1 MTLERKKVLLAQWIL
16 GQSDESLVDQMRE
29 FARTKFPAMSS
40 IDFSLK
46 KYATTIEDRVNLDK
60 IKSEQGFTTVDNR
73 KIERLI
79 AEAEIP
85 QSIEELL
92 ADLD

>member
-29 FARTKFPAMSS
+29 FARTKSPSTS
-40 IDFSLK
+40 RIDPFLK
-46 KYATTIEDRVNLDK
+46 KYATKIEDHLDLDK
-60 IKSEQGFTTVDNR
+60 IKLEQGFTTVDNR